1 MLNKYLPLG
10 TVCLLKGAKTKVMII
25 GYNKNNYKRHILYD
39 YIACEYP
46 NGISSKKDKM
56 YFLHNKIDK
65 VFFIGYNDSEQ
76 KKLLEKFNSE
86 LKRKSN
92 DINNVVINEKKKET
106 VQINTLKKDEVIKE
120 EKIFKVSEEMQK
132 LLKDL
137 PSQ

>member
-1 MLNKYLPLG
+1 
-10 TVCLLKGAKTKVMII
+10 
-25 GYNKNNYKRHILYD
+25 
-39 YIACEYP
+39 
-46 NGISSKKDKM
+46 M